1 MGHTRRLRFAGIM
14 GLGLLATGGM
24 GVSMA
29 QNGLSANLALSDT
42 IFTQQVGGLEGDG
55 FSLFVD
61 HEKNVTDDVA
71 VSRLRIDDA
80 KVSDMCMSAPIS
92 IPGLGDKKFQ
102 MLVAG
107 DNTKATNLVIGAKD
121 LAGSLTLMKPQIGVD
136 AHQLS
141 KDTTPG
147 AGAIVAEGLQ
157 ASDQTIHATSIAADK
172 LTAAGGKIS
181 IVESEDSE
189 C

>member
-1 MGHTRRLRFAGIM
+1 M

-29 QNGLSANLALSDT
+29 QNGLSANLALSNT
-42 IFTQQVGGLEGDG
+42 IFTQQVGGLQGDG

-80 KVSDMCMSAPIS
+80 KVADMCMSAPIS

-102 MLVAG
+102 MFVAG
-107 DNTKATNLVIGAKD
+107 DNT
-121 LAGSLTLMKPQIGVD
+121 
-136 AHQLS
+136 
-141 KDTTPG
+141 
-147 AGAIVAEGLQ
+147 
-157 ASDQTIHATSIAADK
+157 
-172 LTAAGGKIS
+172 
-181 IVESEDSE
+181 
-189 C
+189 